1 MTSQNSPSRLEVQRR
16 LKQLKNYCM
25 EEFDSNCNNRLFDLS
40 HMAINKRI
48 LLGISGGIAAYK
60 SAELARLLRK
70 QGAEVRVV
78 MTQSAMQFINPLT
91 FQALSGNPVHSKLVD
106 ADAENAMGHIN
117 LARWADLLIIAPAT
131 ANLLAKLSHGLADD
145 LLSTLYLAATCP
157 VYIAPAMN
165 QGMWT
170 KAVMQENIDKLQRH
184 GAAILGPEQGDQ
196 ACGEIGFG
204 RMSEPAD
211 ICKRLIQALEFQNS
225 STAQCLKGLKVLISA
240 GPTREPLDP
249 VRYITNRS
257 SGKMGYAL
265 ANAVLKA
272 GAEVTLVS
280 GPVTL
285 AAPANI
291 ALVRVETAA
300 QMYEAVMS
308 RAQDH
313 AIYIGAAA
321 VADYSPST
329 MQPEKIKKQDEQ
341 TTIILQKTRDIL
353 ADVAKL
359 DKRPFTVG
367 FAAETHELEA
377 YARDKLTRKKL
388 DMIAANWVGRELGG
402 FDSEQNAL
410 QVFWE
415 GGQKHLAMTGKEQLA
430 EQLIDLIAERLQKKV
445 LKAK

>member
-1 MTSQNSPSRLEVQRR
+1 
-16 LKQLKNYCM
+16 
-25 EEFDSNCNNRLFDLS
+25 
-40 HMAINKRI
+40 MAINKRI

-60 SAELARLLRK
+60 SAELVRLLRK

-78 MTQSAMQFINPLT
+78 MTQSAMEFISPLT
-91 FQALSGNPVHSKLVD
+91 FQALSGNPVHSELLN

-131 ANLLAKLSHGLADD
+131 ANLIAKLSHGLADD

-157 VYIAPAMN
+157 VHIAPAMN
-165 QGMWT
+165 KAMWA
-170 KAVMQENIDKLQRH
+170 KAVTRENIDKLQRH
-184 GAAILGPEQGDQ
+184 GITILGPEQGDQ
-196 ACGEIGFG
+196 ACGETGFG
-204 RMSEPAD
+204 RMSEPVD
-211 ICKRLIQALEFQNS
+211 ICRHLLQALEFQNS
-225 STAQCLKGLKVLISA
+225 SRLKGLKVLISA

-265 ANAVLKA
+265 ANAALKA
-272 GAEVTLVS
+272 GAEVTLIS
-280 GPVTL
+280 GPVILT
-285 AAPANI
+285 APANI
-291 ALVRVETAA
+291 EVVKVETAA
-300 QMYEAVMS
+300 QMYEAVIS
-308 RAQDH
+308 RAPDQ

-321 VADYSPST
+321 VADYSPAI

-341 TTIILQKTRDIL
+341 TMIILQKTRDIL
-353 ADVAKL
+353 AEVAKL

-367 FAAETHELEA
+367 FAAETHKLEA

-410 QVFWE
+410 QVFWKN
-415 GGQKHLAMTGKEQLA
+415 GQKNLAMTGKEQLA
-430 EQLIDLIAERLQKKV
+430 EQLIDLIAERLQE
-445 LKAK
+445 

>member
-1 MTSQNSPSRLEVQRR
+1 MTIS
-16 LKQLKNYCM
+16 K
-25 EEFDSNCNNRLFDLS
+25 
-40 HMAINKRI
+40 HI
-48 LLGISGGIAAYK
+48 LLGVSGGIAAYK
-60 SAELARLLRK
+60 SAELVRLLRK

-78 MTQSAMQFINPLT
+78 MTQSAMQFIGPLT
-91 FQALSGNPVHSKLVD
+91 FQALSGNPVHSELLD
-106 ADAENAMGHIN
+106 ADAENAMGHIS

-131 ANLLAKLSHGLADD
+131 ANLIAKLSHGLADD

-157 VYIAPAMN
+157 VYVAPAMN
-165 QGMWT
+165 QAMWS
-170 KAVMQENIDKLQRH
+170 KAVTQENIEKIQRH
-184 GAAILGPEQGDQ
+184 GVKIIGPEQGDQ
-196 ACGEIGFG
+196 ACGETGFG
-204 RMSEPAD
+204 RMSEPVD
-211 ICKRLIQALEFQNS
+211 ICKYLTHTLEDQNS
-225 STAQCLKGLKVLISA
+225 FTAQCLQGLKVLISA

-249 VRYITNRS
+249 VRYLTNRS

-265 ANAVLKA
+265 ANATLKA

-291 ALVRVETAA
+291 ELVQVETAA

-308 RAQDH
+308 RASDH

-321 VADYSPST
+321 VADYSPAI
-329 MQPEKIKKQDEQ
+329 MQPEKIKKKEEQ
-341 TTIILQKTRDIL
+341 ATIILQKTKDIL

-367 FAAETHELEA
+367 FAAETHNLEA
-377 YARDKLTRKKL
+377 YARDKLARKKL

-410 QVFWE
+410 HVFWE
-415 GGQKHLAMTGKEQLA
+415 SGEKTLAMMDKTRLA
-430 EQLIDLIAERLQKKV
+430 EQLISLIAERFNPPFDKT
-445 LKAK
+445 